1 MAKPGFVPE
10 ICGCSH
16 GETCISLYV
25 FFFSSG
31 IPSAQQICVVLPLHN
46 LITKANSLV
55 THFRINSA
63 DNVYILSAASSSG
76 MGVQESTAQQMVSD
90 PTLVHVLVRFLSG
103 GNPHGTIQH
112 SSQVLSVMKST
123 CMTGFMMTYLENA
136 SRTPLHLYFQVGP
149 TATQALQEFLT
160 RLQVHLSSTC
170 PQMFS
175 EFLLKLLHILSTE
188 R

>member
-1 MAKPGFVPE
+1 MAKPDFVLRLWVFPR
-10 ICGCSH
+10 GD
-16 GETCISLYV
+16 CISLYV
-25 FFFSSG
+25 GFFSSG

-55 THFRINSA
+55 THFRLTLLIMC
-63 DNVYILSAASSSG
+63 ILSAASSSG

-136 SRTPLHLYFQVGP
+136 SRTPLIFISRSAP
-149 TATQALQEFLT
+149 LQHKPCRNF
-160 RLQVHLSSTC
+160 
-170 PQMFS
+170 
-175 EFLLKLLHILSTE
+175 
-188 R
+188 

>member
-10 ICGCSH
+10 MCGCSH
-16 GETCISLYV
+16 GETCISL
-25 FFFSSG
+25 FFFLWESRRLSR
-31 IPSAQQICVVLPLHN
+31 SVLCCPLHN
-46 LITKANSLV
+46 LIIKANSLV
-55 THFRINSA
+55 THFWINSA
-63 DNVYILSAASSSG
+63 DNVYIASAASSSG

-112 SSQVLSVMKST
+112 SSQVLSLMKNIR
-123 CMTGFMMTYLENA
+123 MTGFMMTHLENA
-136 SRTPLHLYFQVGP
+136 LRTPLHLYFQVGP

>member
-1 MAKPGFVPE
+1 MW
-10 ICGCSH
+10 
-16 GETCISLYV
+16 V
-25 FFFSSG
+25 F
-31 IPSAQQICVVLPLHN
+31 PPAQQIRVVLPLHD
-46 LITKANSLV
+46 LIIKANSLV
-55 THFRINSA
+55 THFLINLT
-63 DNVYILSAASSSG
+63 DNVCVASAASSSG

-103 GNPHGTIQH
+103 GNPHGTSQH
-112 SSQVLSVMKST
+112 SSQVLGLMRSMR
-123 CMTGFMMTYLENA
+123 MTGFIKIYLVNA
-136 SRTPLHLYFQVGP
+136 SHTCLPLSLQVGP